1 MRIYIFFLFLIFRL
15 SGVAQ
20 SHFSGLGGAHF
31 NGLGR
36 AGLTIGGISAM
47 YNNQAGLS
55 ELEDW
60 SADISYER
68 RYNLEDLSGIQL
80 SAAKKFGFGTLGVV
94 FSQFGSEVYN
104 EQLYGLAYGRKLSKK
119 VSAGGKLSVLAF
131 NGQQIGSLYTA
142 TFSVGAIVK
151 IDRQFSVAS
160 HIFSPVSITL
170 SEYNEIAGRFR
181 IGLTYSP
188 SDKVNLY
195 AEVDKMLSRKQWE
208 YKLGLD
214 YQVIEKMVLM
224 AGYNPNADFF
234 GFGFRYRL
242 VNTLDVRG
250 ATSFHQVLGLTPAL
264 SISYGE

>member
-1 MRIYIFFLFLIFRL
+1 MKFFSFFIFMVFSVWVI
-15 SGVAQ
+15 GQ
-20 SHFSGLGGAHF
+20 SHFSGLGGAYF

-36 AGLTIGGISAM
+36 AGLTVGGIGAM

-55 ELEDW
+55 ELKNW
-60 SADISYER
+60 SVDASYER
-68 RYNLEDLSGIQL
+68 RYNLEDLTGIQV

-94 FSQFGSEVYN
+94 FSQFGSDVYN
-104 EQLYGLAYGRKLSKK
+104 EQLYGLAYGRTLSKK
-119 VSAGGKLSVLAF
+119 VSAGGNLSVLAF

-142 TFSVGAIVK
+142 TFSFGAIVK
-151 IDRQFSVAS
+151 IDRQFAVAS
-160 HIFSPVSITL
+160 HVFSPVSIKL
-170 SEYNEIAGRFR
+170 SEYNEISSRFR
-181 IGLTYSP
+181 LGLTYTP

-195 AEVDKMLSRKQWE
+195 AEVDKSLSKSHWE
-208 YKLGLD
+208 YKLGVD
-214 YQVIEKMVLM
+214 YQVVKKLVLM